1 MRRKIQYVN
10 LKMIG
15 LSVNQL
21 MDMLKSMGISK
32 VEDVFF
38 ASIDSKGGLYVSKNK
53 EVSRTNSV

>member
-1 MRRKIQYVN
+1 
-10 LKMIG
+10 MIG